1 MTRTAAS
8 WLPTKS
14 SKSGPSSLRTAVEPS
29 SRWTSRSV
37 TCRWS
42 WSAWSET
49 SRLKSR
55 WICWV
60 VRTPTI
66 AAKPQRMTSVSA
78 AEPPASR
85 QRIGSRLYAED
96 VSRAADR
103 MEEPRLAIGFEL
115 PSQVGDEDL
124 DRVRDRERVVAPDL
138 VEQLLARD
146 HQALVAHE
154 VLEQL
159 ELALRELD
167 LALAARDLVRVG
179 VEHQVGDPQRG
190 HPARRAPAQQRAHA
204 GQQLLSLERLDQVV
218 VGADV
223 QALDARLERVAR
235 GQHEDRDLVAVVAQA
250 PRDVDPVEPGEAEV
264 EHDQVGQEGVRL
276 LEPLDAVAGQL
287 DLVAL
292 HAQRALQDLG
302 DLLVVLDDEDADW
315 AGGGV
320 HF

>member
-37 TCRWS
+37 TWRWS

-60 VRTPTI
+60 VRTPTM
-66 AAKPQRMTSVSA
+66 AAKPHRMTSVSA

-96 VSRAADR
+96 VACAADR

-124 DRVRDRERVVAPDL
+124 DRVRDREGVIAPDL

-146 HQALVAHE
+146 HEPLVAHQ

-159 ELALRELD
+159 ELALREVD
-167 LALAARDLVRVG
+167 LALAPGDLVGVR
-179 VEHQVGDPQRG
+179 VEHQVRHAQGR
-190 HPARRAPAQQRAHA
+190 HPARGPAPQQRPHA
-204 GQQLLSLERLDQVV
+204 RQQLLALEGLDEVV
-218 VGADV
+218 VGA
-223 QALDARLERVAR
+223 
-235 GQHEDRDLVAVVAQA
+235 H
-250 PRDVDPVEPGEAEV
+250 
-264 EHDQVGQEGVRL
+264 
-276 LEPLDAVAGQL
+276 
-287 DLVAL
+287 
-292 HAQRALQDLG
+292 
-302 DLLVVLDDEDADW
+302 
-315 AGGGV
+315 
-320 HF
+320 